1 MKPEWADFTGAAR
14 LFVMWNAFLAF
25 ALELAL
31 FAFVVW
37 WALALD
43 ASLWLRLLIAV
54 AAVLALGFLWGRYA
68 APRAPVKL
76 PTGGVLAVK
85 AVAFAA
91 GAAALWGVGYPAAAI
106 AFALLVTANT
116 GMVTLVRAGMTAK

>member
-31 FAFVVW
+31 FAFVIW

-43 ASLWLRLLIAV
+43 VDLWLRLLIAV
-54 AAVLALGFLWGRYA
+54 GAVLLLAVAWGTLVS
-68 APRAPVKL
+68 PRARFRLSAPLLLGTKGAL
-76 PTGGVLAVK
+76 FAV
-85 AVAFAA
+85 
-91 GAAALWGVGYPAAAI
+91 GAAALWGLGYPMAAVVFLFLTMSNASI
-106 AFALLVTANT
+106 AA
-116 GMVTLVRAGMTAK
+116 MVRADIK